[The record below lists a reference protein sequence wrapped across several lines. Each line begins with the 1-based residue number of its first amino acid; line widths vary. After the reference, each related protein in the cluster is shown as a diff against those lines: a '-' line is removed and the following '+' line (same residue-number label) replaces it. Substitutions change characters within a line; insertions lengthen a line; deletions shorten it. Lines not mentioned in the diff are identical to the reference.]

1 MSQQQ
6 CEDVVFGVR
15 MERGVCVCLWGGG
28 VEGFSCRYR
37 ASADEVIN

>member
-15 MERGVCVCLWGGG
+15 MEGSVGENGKVGG
-28 VEGFSCRYR
+28 GFSCRYR
-37 ASADEVIN
+37 ASADELIN